1 MLLTLL
7 WKVIF
12 VHLNTTPIYQEYIHL
27 FIVLVF
33 MLLSCSQ
40 FILLSHFRIKA
51 CKQTGKKCLY
61 ISIVKIECNNIQ

>member
-1 MLLTLL
+1 MYDSIMLLTLL

-40 FILLSHFRIKA
+40 FILLSHFRIKHA
-51 CKQTGKKCLY
+51 NRKEMPIY
-61 ISIVKIECNNIQ
+61 IDC

>member
-1 MLLTLL
+1 MYDSIMLLTLL

-12 VHLNTTPIYQEYIHL
+12 VHLNTTPIYQEYVHL

-51 CKQTGKKCLY
+51 CKQERNAY
-61 ISIVKIECNNIQ
+61 IYPLLK

>member
-1 MLLTLL
+1 MYDSIMLLTLL

-33 MLLSCSQ
+33 MLLS
-40 FILLSHFRIKA
+40 HFRIKA
-51 CKQTGKKCLY
+51 CKQERNAY
-61 ISIVKIECNNIQ
+61 IYLLLK